1 MTLYNYTNNYSVM
14 TYMEYPIILLQ
25 IYVLVYYV
33 LKFKGYLS
41 APIVLVTSL
50 AYFSTSIGFAL
61 GILPKEI
68 LSYLV
73 VSIDQ
78 SIIINNI

>member
-1 MTLYNYTNNYSVM
+1 MTLYNYTNSYGVM

-25 IYVLVYYV
+25 VYVLVYYV
-33 LKFKGYLS
+33 LKFKGLLS
-41 APIVLVTSL
+41 APIVLITSL
-50 AYFSTSIGFAL
+50 AYLTTSLGFAL

-73 VSIDQ
+73 VSF
-78 SIIINNI
+78 